1 MDETKL
7 EEPIPD
13 DREATTP
20 MQGFHSLLDFFNP
33 EEKSISTLTELMFF
47 VIFLQPSLILINK
60 HSTPLL
66 G

>member
-20 MQGFHSLLDFFNP
+20 MQGFHSLWTFFNP
-33 EEKSISTLTELMFF
+33 EEKSISTLTELLFF
-47 VIFLQPSLILINK
+47 GIFFYNQV
-60 HSTPLL
+60 
-66 G
+66 

>member
-20 MQGFHSLLDFFNP
+20 MQGFHSLWTFFNP
-33 EEKSISTLTELMFF
+33 EEKSISTLIELLFF
-47 VIFLQPSLILINK
+47 GIFFYNQV
-60 HSTPLL
+60 
-66 G
+66 